1 VVEFDCKKLTSD
13 NFQILV
19 NLSEIVQESGELGVM
34 ELEIFKFYINSLKEY
49 QKDLI
54 LVK

>member
-1 VVEFDCKKLTSD
+1 
-13 NFQILV
+13 
-19 NLSEIVQESGELGVM
+19 VM
-34 ELEIFKFYINSLKEY
+34 ELEIFKFHINSLEEY